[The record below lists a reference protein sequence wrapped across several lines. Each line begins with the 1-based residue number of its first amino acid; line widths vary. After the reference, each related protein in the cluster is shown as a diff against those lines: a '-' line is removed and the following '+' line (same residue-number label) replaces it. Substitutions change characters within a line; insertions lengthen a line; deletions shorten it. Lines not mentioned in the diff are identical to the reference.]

1 VHLLHDEIK
10 RLLFPAELLGALGI
24 VPDLGI
30 FERPVDFFEAYFLYI
45 DVKDTS
51 AVRPGVRAGRRRYLR
66 SG

>member
-1 VHLLHDEIK
+1 VHLLHDEIE
-10 RLLFPAELLGALGI
+10 RLLFPAEFLGALGI

-30 FERPVDFFEAYFLYI
+30 FERPVDGLEAGFLYI

-51 AVRPGVRAGRRRYLR
+51 AVRPGVRAVQRRYLR